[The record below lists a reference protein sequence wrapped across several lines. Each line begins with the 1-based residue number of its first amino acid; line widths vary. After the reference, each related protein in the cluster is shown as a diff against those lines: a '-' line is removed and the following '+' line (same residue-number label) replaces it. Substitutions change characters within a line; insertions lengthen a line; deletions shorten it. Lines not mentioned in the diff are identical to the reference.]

1 MALTDRKYRRWLT
14 GSALVG
20 AMVMLG
26 PGCGSGTQTA
36 EQALERQYKDNPQ
49 VVRVDLA
56 KFAGT
61 VTNDGQPPAKGTV
74 FLVILNDPKKPT
86 PKNRPRLYTVST
98 PEGTFE
104 FSTRLK
110 GDGTLPGSYIVT
122 FAQLHPHGR
131 RGFFSPDELKNL
143 YNDPDKNAQKPEFRL
158 DLAPP
163 GRTDYTFDLKVAG
176 QEPVTTPGPHAI
188 TEVH

>member
-1 MALTDRKYRRWLT
+1 MVLTDWKYRRWLT
-14 GSALVG
+14 WSALVG
-20 AMVMLG
+20 SMAMLG
-26 PGCGSGTQTA
+26 AGCGSGTQTA
-36 EQALERQYKDNPQ
+36 EQALEQQFKDNPQ
-49 VVRVDLA
+49 VIRVDLA

-61 VTNDGQPPAKGTV
+61 VTADGQPPAKGTV

-86 PKNRPRLYTVST
+86 PKNRPRQYAVST

-131 RGFFSPDELKNL
+131 RGYFPPDELKNL
-143 YNDPDKNAQKPEFRL
+143 YNDPEKNTQNPEFHIE
-158 DLAPP
+158 LAAP
-163 GRTDYTFDLKVAG
+163 GKADYTFDLKVAG
-176 QEPVTTPGPHAI
+176 QEPVATPGPNA
-188 TEVH
+188 TTDVH